1 MAPKA
6 GAAQVGLNIA
16 SLMNARTPAD
26 GVAAALGIVAGA
38 AAALAGSLPP
48 AVLLTPKGAALKVT
62 LTVIV
67 IGASSAQL
75 AIQEGSATV
84 NDSINAVANSWNS
97 LVNDIDNLFNDLFIR
112 AKAWTWPRCPIVLDL
127 DGDGLETV
135 GLAAN
140 IHFDHDGDG
149 VLTRTG
155 WVGGDD
161 ALLVLD
167 RNADGL
173 IGSGAELFG
182 DFTPLPN
189 GALAPD
195 GYAALAVLDANR
207 DGVLDARDPAF
218 ADLKLWRDV
227 SQDGVSQPGEF
238 MTLAE
243 AGIVSLD
250 LAHTAHNQR
259 LANGNTLTAQG
270 SFTRADGSRGG
281 MGEFLFAI
289 DTFTTRFATPIEV
302 PEALRGLPDVGGSGN
317 VRDLQQAAAQSPALA
332 ALLGE
337 FAAAPSRS
345 AQLALL
351 DTLLDQWADTSGM
364 AKSLEER
371 SGGRYRIRYQGFG
384 SERRSAHVIG
394 SAPNEATLMSDLDA
408 TTHLSASYRALIG
421 EWSRKLQVL
430 EAFNGQH
437 LFILP
442 HERSQGAP
450 AVWGLWV
457 EAATGSTP
465 PRLWVDFSQPQLDLL
480 QQAWDSLTRA
490 VGVEAVLVEFNV
502 STLGGGNDTVTAT
515 GVAEIVLGNIGNGRF
530 LWGSK
535 CANDRMWE
543 MAA

>member
-1 MAPKA
+1 VVGP
-6 GAAQVGLNIA
+6 GINDPFTRAQ
-16 SLMNARTPAD
+16 S
-26 GVAAALGIVAGA
+26 
-38 AAALAGSLPP
+38 
-48 AVLLTPKGAALKVT
+48 
-62 LTVIV
+62 
-67 IGASSAQL
+67 
-75 AIQEGSATV
+75 
-84 NDSINAVANSWNS
+84 
-97 LVNDIDNLFNDLFIR
+97 
-112 AKAWTWPRCPIVLDL
+112 WTWPRCPIVLDL

-227 SQDGVSQPGEF
+227 SQDGVSQPGEL

-281 MGEFLFAI
+281 MGEFLFDI

-332 ALLGE
+332 SLLGE

-351 DTLLDQWADTSGM
+351 DALLDQWADTSGM

-437 LFILP
+437 FFILP

-450 AVWGLWV
+450 AVWGLML
-457 EAATGSTP
+457 EPATGSTP

-480 QQAWDSLTRA
+480 QQAWDSLKESVYGSLVLQTRLRPYLDA
-490 VGVEAVLVEFNV
+490 VQLVIHLVPDGNGLHFDASPIDRMIADKRALDPAAALSDLLELDRYASGLLAGAHWRGQAELDVFIGSLERTAGVEAVLAEFNV
-502 STLGGGNDTVTAT
+502 STLGSGNDTVTGTRA
-515 GVAEIVLGNIGNGRF
+515 AEIVLGEGPYGCRR
-530 LWGSK
+530 W
-535 CANDRMWE
+535 CANDEECRW
-543 MAA
+543 AA